1 MTISECAVAL
11 FIVMKRRDGQNK
23 FGPVALSGE
32 VVQHRP
38 AGVEFCPGKKKKKAA
53 KGTIRARLTLLAQQ
67 VGEITGW
74 KAASSA
80 SVNPGD
86 LEVNYLGV
94 FLIHGQRECFS
105 QSE

>member
-38 AGVEFCPGKKKKKAA
+38 AGVEFCPGKKKKKSSQ
-53 KGTIRARLTLLAQQ
+53 RDHP
-67 VGEITGW
+67 
-74 KAASSA
+74 SSA
-80 SVNPGD
+80 RSAGSAGGRDYRMESSILSQCEPWGLGGELFRGFSD
-86 LEVNYLGV
+86 SWAEGV
-94 FLIHGQRECFS
+94 F
-105 QSE
+105 